1 MRPSSSTRPFA
12 GTRSSRLI
20 SGLCAIALAASFG
33 ASPLSARDTTAAGL
47 DGRGSSPSLQAL
59 LSGGGDDGGG
69 DDGNDDDED
78 GFELRGIASDF
89 NYEART
95 FRLGP
100 ILVTATSGAEI
111 LDDDNNPITFA
122 DLVAGP
128 VEVEGQPGAPGTFN
142 ASKIKQEDSLGGT
155 EIEVRGPI
163 AAINAEAGTFT
174 LGGGLVVQT
183 TPSTQFLD
191 DDNNPITF
199 ADFGTG
205 AFIEAEGTRE
215 GNILTASKV
224 KIEDS
229 NDDDNFAVEFRGRCE
244 AIDYA
249 ALTLRVGNQNVVAT
263 TDTMI
268 LDDNNN
274 PIAFADLALGQFL
287 EIEGARLANG
297 TIDAMKIKQE
307 DGPGDDGGGLP
318 GLPVEFRAELREIA
332 GDGTLLIGDRIVRT
346 TEATLY
352 FGYDNEPIAA
362 ADLAVGEFL
371 EVEGRREADG
381 SVTAR
386 KIKKEDRVGLGF
398 EFRAPLTAI
407 DGTALLLGPARV
419 ETTTGTIYLNN
430 DNQPITF
437 GDLAVGQ
444 LLEVEGNR
452 LADGTLVASK
462 VKKEDFDGNGCAHL
476 VEFSGPI
483 ASIDVATGVLSVG
496 NRVVL
501 VDATTE
507 LKDAAG
513 NTITLDQF
521 KAGDLVK
528 VEGNFNAEGD
538 VFACELKKRLHDGNG
553 GDPGT
558 TRVFGD
564 IGTIDTTALTFT
576 IGDTTVEATAQTEIR
591 SRRGTP
597 LTFADLQS
605 GFTVLVRGRALG
617 NNRFAAE
624 RIRVMDES
632 TEPEGPI
639 GRTHG
644 VVSATDLP
652 TSMTIGNKTILLTG
666 NPEVRSFENTP
677 ITVNDLG
684 VGDFLEVRGNVTA
697 ENTITATN
705 VRVRGSVLES
715 IDLATRTLSVGAV
728 DVSWTTGT
736 LFLERG
742 TGPIAAEDLAV
753 GDLLKVSGIRNA
765 TGISANR
772 IERFSAVQFSRSIPG
787 FSPTVPSVEDGRPQI
802 RSTDSDR
809 TFGFVETS
817 GDSFA
822 ATPNFIYE
830 VTAKVS
836 TDVASRSQVPVLR
849 LRANNQ
855 SFQKGALV
863 NIDSQQDGRFSPV
876 PAGTEYKFYFAPA
889 LPPANATDANDDWF
903 TSMDLLNVGG
913 QDAANASL
921 RLDTIRTT
929 AIPVDKVRS
938 TAVLARY
945 DFTEGSEG
953 WYAGG
958 APGFFT
964 EATSRSGLTGTLDL
978 AQVDTNTFGFWTGD
992 TGVVPQSGGLYRG
1005 RFLVRSASS
1014 DPSRVPSFR
1023 VRLNLSSFQLAGVAA
1038 VESIGTG
1045 EESPDGEGRYYDVYL
1060 HVPGSVVAN
1069 DSILASFDLLGFF
1082 GDDDRNVP
1090 ISLDS
1095 FTLEKV
1101 VIDP

>member
-1 MRPSSSTRPFA
+1 MRRSPSTQPFA
-12 GTRSSRLI
+12 GSRSSRLI
-20 SGLCAIALAASFG
+20 SGACALAFAASLG
-33 ASPLSARDTTAAGL
+33 ASPLSARDTTFAGP
-47 DGRGSSPSLQAL
+47 DGRGGASPSLQAL
-59 LSGGGDDGGG
+59 LSGGGDDSGGH
-69 DDGNDDDED
+69 DGED
-78 GFELRGIASDF
+78 GFELRGIASGF
-89 NYEART
+89 NYEALT
-95 FRLGP
+95 FRLGA
-100 ILVTATSGAEI
+100 ILVQASATTEV
-111 LDDDNNPITFA
+111 LDNRNNPIAFA

-128 VEVEGQPGAPGTFN
+128 VEVKGRPGTPGTFI
-142 ASKIKQEDSLGGT
+142 ATKIKQENGT
-155 EIEVRGPI
+155 EIEVHGPI
-163 AAINAEAGTFT
+163 AAISPEAGTFT
-174 LGGGLVVQT
+174 LGGGLIIQT
-183 TPSTQFLD
+183 TPTTQFLD
-191 DDNNPITF
+191 DNNNPVG
-199 ADFGTG
+199 FGAFTVG
-205 AFIEAEGTRE
+205 SFIEAQGTRE

-224 KIEDS
+224 KIEDR

-249 ALTLRVGNQNVVAT
+249 ARTLRVGNQNVVAT
-263 TDTMI
+263 TGTRI

-287 EIEGARLANG
+287 EVEGARLANG
-297 TIDAMKIKQE
+297 TIDAMKIKQD
-307 DGPGDDGGGLP
+307 DGPGDGGAP
-318 GLPVEFRAELREIA
+318 GFSIEFRAELREIA
-332 GDGTLLIGDRIVRT
+332 DGTLLVGNRIVRT
-346 TEATLY
+346 TPTTLY
-352 FGYDNEPIAA
+352 FGYDNEPITA

-371 EVEGRREADG
+371 EVEGRREPDG
-381 SVTAR
+381 SVTATR
-386 KIKKEDRVGLGF
+386 IKKEDRVGFGF
-398 EFRAPLTAI
+398 EFRARLTGI

-419 ETTTGTIYLNN
+419 ETTATTVYLNSS
-430 DNQPITF
+430 NQPITF

-452 LADGTLVASK
+452 LSDGTLVARK
-462 VKKEDFDGNGCAHL
+462 VKQEDGNTSGCAHL

-483 ASIDVATGVLSVG
+483 ATIDVATGVLSIG
-496 NRVVL
+496 SRVVL
-501 VDATTE
+501 VDGNTK

-538 VFACELKKRLHDGNG
+538 VIACELKKRLHDGNG

-558 TRVFGD
+558 TRIFGD
-564 IGTIDTTALTFT
+564 IGTIDTAALTFT
-576 IGDTTVEATAQTEIR
+576 IGDVTVEATAETEIR
-591 SRRGTP
+591 SRRGRV
-597 LTFADLQS
+597 LAFSDLQP

-617 NNRFAAE
+617 NGRFAAR

-644 VVSATDLP
+644 VVSAADLP
-652 TSMTIGNKTILLTG
+652 TSMTIGNKTILLTA

-684 VGDFLEVRGNVTA
+684 VGDFLEVRGTVTGD
-697 ENTITATN
+697 NTITAASI
-705 VRVRGSVLES
+705 RVRGSVLES
-715 IDLATRTLSVGAV
+715 IDLATQTLSVGAV
-728 DVSWTTGT
+728 DVSWTTAT
-736 LFLERG
+736 IFLERG
-742 TGPIAAEDLAV
+742 AGPIAPEDLAV
-753 GDLLKVSGIRNA
+753 GDLLKVSGTRTA
-765 TGISANR
+765 TGIDARR
-772 IERFSAVQFSRSIPG
+772 IERLSAIRFSRSIPG
-787 FSPTVPSVEDGRPQI
+787 FTATVPSVEDGRPQI
-802 RSTDSDR
+802 RSTDNQR

-830 VTAKVS
+830 VTARIS
-836 TDVASRSQVPVLR
+836 TDIASRSQVPVVR

-889 LPPANATDANDDWF
+889 LPPANATAANDDWF

-921 RLDTIRTT
+921 RLDAIRTR
-929 AIPVDKVRS
+929 AIPVGKVRS

-953 WYAGG
+953 WYSGG

-964 EATSRSGLTGTLDL
+964 EAISRSGLTGTLDL

-1038 VESIGTG
+1038 VESIGSG
-1045 EESPDGEGRYYDVYL
+1045 EESPDAEGRYYDVYL
-1060 HVPGSVVAN
+1060 HIPGSVVAN

-1082 GDDDRNVP
+1082 DDDDRNVP